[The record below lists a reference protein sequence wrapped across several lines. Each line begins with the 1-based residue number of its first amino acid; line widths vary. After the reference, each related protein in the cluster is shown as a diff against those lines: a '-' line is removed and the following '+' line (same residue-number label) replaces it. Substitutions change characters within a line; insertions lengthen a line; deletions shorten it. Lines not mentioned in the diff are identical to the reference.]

1 MKFVEM
7 MTLGEIEEELHA
19 RWRDADIDSEAG
31 VWSHSNYARI
41 GDLEEELANREEA
54 QNDEN
59 DE

>member
-7 MTLGEIEEELHA
+7 MTLDEIEEELHA
-19 RWRDADIDSEAG
+19 RWRDADIDRENG

-54 QNDEN
+54 QNDE
-59 DE
+59 